1 MTGTTYDID
10 KFREL
15 LKKAI
20 GGRKQKEFA
29 EIAGLSYFNLN
40 RMLKNDSNGVPKR
53 SSLEKIAEA
62 SQGRVTVSQLLYAC
76 GYEPDEPDPSSLPAG
91 DPDETMTDG
100 KKKCA
105 AIAGQLINAL
115 EKLSGSAQKYGSV
128 EAFLETAAYMAGK
141 GNIRFSLQKPEEYAG
156 TGRRGAENYVSG
168 AYYWVAGGYDAVLA
182 FSLFFS
188 RTEKGGYIIS
198 DCAFDLDTLLKCGNE
213 RAGRYLMAISAE
225 GDVKYTDH
233 PVVYHARRHVI
244 STKEEK
250 LLAAIFREE

>member
-1 MTGTTYDID
+1 MTGRTYDID
-10 KFREL
+10 KFRKL

-20 GGRKQKEFA
+20 GDRKQKEFA

-62 SQGRVTVSQLLYAC
+62 SQGRVTISQLLYVC
-76 GYEPDEPDPSSLPAG
+76 GYESDDPGISSIPAG

-100 KKKCA
+100 EKKCA
-105 AIAGQLINAL
+105 AVAGQLKNAL

-128 EAFLETAAYMAGK
+128 ETLLETAAYMTGRS
-141 GNIRFSLQKPEEYAG
+141 NIRFSLQEPKEYDG
-156 TGRRGAENYVSG
+156 TGRRGAENYVTG
-168 AYYWVAGGYDAVLA
+168 VYCWFAGGYDAILA

-213 RAGRYLMAISAE
+213 RAGRYLMMISAK

-233 PVVYHARRHVI
+233 PVVYHARKYIPV
-244 STKEEK
+244 SAEEK

>member
-1 MTGTTYDID
+1 MTGRTYDID
-10 KFREL
+10 KFRKL

-20 GGRKQKEFA
+20 GDRKQKEFA

-62 SQGRVTVSQLLYAC
+62 SEGRVTVSQLLYVC
-76 GYEPDEPDPSSLPAG
+76 GYKLNDIPVSSSDGEILAG
-91 DPDETMTDG
+91 DAADGETR
-100 KKKCA
+100 CA
-105 AIAGQLINAL
+105 AVAGRLKNAL

-128 EAFLETAAYMAGK
+128 ETLLETAAYMTGRS
-141 GNIRFSLQKPEEYAG
+141 NIRFSLQEPKEYDG
-156 TGRRGAENYVSG
+156 TGRRGAENYINGV
-168 AYYWVAGGYDAVLA
+168 YFWFTGGYDAILA

-188 RTEKGGYIIS
+188 RTEKGGYVIS

-213 RAGRYLMAISAE
+213 RAGRYLMMISAK

-233 PVVYHARRHVI
+233 PVVYHARKHIPV
-244 STKEEK
+244 SAEEK